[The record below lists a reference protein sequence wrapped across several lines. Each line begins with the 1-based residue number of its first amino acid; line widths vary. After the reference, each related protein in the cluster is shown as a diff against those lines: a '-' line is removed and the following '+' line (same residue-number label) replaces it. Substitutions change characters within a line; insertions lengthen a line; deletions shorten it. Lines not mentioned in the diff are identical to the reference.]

1 METTQT
7 KILAHLTN
15 WIIIFISYLG
25 SKLNYMYTTY
35 KIQKKRKNIF
45 KLICFNVV
53 YVQKID
59 EEFICLLQ
67 LFQSLKSKL

>member
-35 KIQKKRKNIF
+35 KIKKIRKNIF

-67 LFQSLKSKL
+67 L

>member
-1 METTQT
+1 METAQT

-15 WIIIFISYLG
+15 WLINFIS
-25 SKLNYMYTTY
+25 YTTY
-35 KIQKKRKNIF
+35 KIQKKLRKNIF

-59 EEFICLLQ
+59 EEFIYLLQ
-67 LFQSLKSKL
+67 LLQSLKSKL